1 MSRKELREN
10 NIRALPANLAE
21 AVDEFE
27 NDELLMNTIG
37 EHISSK
43 YIEAKRLEWKEY
55 ITTVHEW
62 EVNRYL
68 VKY

>member
-1 MSRKELREN
+1 MS
-10 NIRALPANLAE
+10 
-21 AVDEFE
+21 VQGYDEFE
-27 NDELLMNTIG
+27 RDELLMDTIG
-37 EHISSK
+37 SHIAPK
-43 YIEAKRLEWKEY
+43 YIEAKRLEWLEY